1 MSFMAVVIIQMREGE
16 RSSMGFS
23 PESQSSHAQTSY
35 YATATEGGW
44 WGRQDLSGLGNL
56 IGRRR
61 GKMLSRRLVSLDV
74 EKDDVT

>member
-35 YATATEGGW
+35 YATATEGGMVGPTGFIW
-44 WGRQDLSGLGNL
+44 VGQSDRVTPREDAVKAAGKS
-56 IGRRR
+56 GRRER
-61 GKMLSRRLVSLDV
+61 
-74 EKDDVT
+74 